1 MNNATVAFA
10 VLSALFGVY
19 VIAATWRSRSVG
31 PRARQDPGAPGDK
44 ALGRRRALR
53 HWLAKDRFSKT
64 KRERADSGAGKRGA

>member
-31 PRARQDPGAPGDK
+31 PRARQDRGAPTGK
-44 ALGRRRALR
+44 ALGTPRAVRLRLARHRLSQRR
-53 HWLAKDRFSKT
+53 H
-64 KRERADSGAGKRGA
+64 ERAEPGAGERGA

>member
-31 PRARQDPGAPGDK
+31 PRARQDRGAPTGKALTPRAVRLRLAKHRLSKRRHERAEPGAG
-44 ALGRRRALR
+44 
-53 HWLAKDRFSKT
+53 
-64 KRERADSGAGKRGA
+64 ERGA

>member
-31 PRARQDPGAPGDK
+31 PRARQDRGAPTGN
-44 ALGRRRALR
+44 ALGTPRAVRLR
-53 HWLAKDRFSKT
+53 LAKYRLT
-64 KRERADSGAGKRGA
+64 KGKHERAESGAGERRA